1 MQVLLNETYNI
12 CLAEV
17 EIESEEQVLLR
28 RIAQGD
34 RAAFWQLWE
43 QYRNYLY
50 RRCLTWMGG
59 NRLDAQEAYSRAML
73 KAWDKLPNY
82 AATITNLRAWLTRLT
97 HNLCMD
103 LHRERSRGAK
113 GIESIEAIA
122 AGERETLASTLE
134 SPDAALLR
142 RELGMTIRHA
152 INTLPPRLRI
162 PFILRCCQEKS
173 YQEIAEQLALSHH
186 NIRKRIQ
193 QAREILQKHLH
204 KYFAGLDSSG
214 LEESESA
221 TSSGWEDA
229 IALESTIEQI
239 DYKVTASCLET
250 LSHTWYRSF
259 SPLGWR

>member
-1 MQVLLNETYNI
+1 MQVFLNKTYNI

-17 EIESEEQVLLR
+17 ETESEEQMLLKQ
-28 RIAQGD
+28 IAQGD

-43 QYRNYLY
+43 QYQDYLY

-59 NRLDAQEAYSRAML
+59 DRMDAQEAYSRATL
-73 KAWDKLPNY
+73 KAWDKLPKY
-82 AATITNLRAWLTRLT
+82 AATITNPRAWLSRLT

-122 AGERETLASTLE
+122 AGEHEFLTSTLE
-134 SPDAALLR
+134 SPDAAILR
-142 RELGMTIRHA
+142 RELGMVIRRA
-152 INTLPPRLRI
+152 INTLPPRLRN

-173 YQEIAEQLALSHH
+173 YQEIAEQLALSHD
-186 NIRKRIQ
+186 NVRKCIQ

-204 KYFAGLDSSG
+204 KYFAGLDSSN
-214 LEESESA
+214 LESESP
-221 TSSGWEDA
+221 TICDWETP
-229 IALESTIEQI
+229 IAVGCMVEQI
-239 DYKVTASCLET
+239 NYKVTATCLET
-250 LSHTWYRSF
+250 LSHAWYRSF